1 MGMKIRTVRYIIK
14 EGMVNTYRNMLM
26 TLASVG
32 TVTAALLIFGVFFLI
47 AVNLNH
53 NTAVLKEQPEMVVYC
68 ETELDEVQVAMVEQ
82 AIRQNDLIEAFKKVD
97 RKEAFENFKKM
108 LEDNVQMLEGYDE
121 SIMPVSFNVELK
133 DPKNSVEVIN
143 QLGVVTGVE
152 SVRYSKATIDFIDRI
167 TNWVRLI
174 TIALTI
180 VLLAISMFI
189 ISNTIKLTVFARRK
203 EINIMK
209 YIGATDWFIRW
220 PFFIEGVII
229 GFAGALVA
237 FIFTSYGYNMLE
249 SKFNQDLVNVSID
262 FITLIKLNVIGLEI
276 LLYYSI
282 IGIVVGAFGSF
293 VSIRK
298 YLHV

>member
-1 MGMKIRTVRYIIK
+1 
-14 EGMVNTYRNMLM
+14 
-26 TLASVG
+26 
-32 TVTAALLIFGVFFLI
+32 
-47 AVNLNH
+47 
-53 NTAVLKEQPEMVVYC
+53 
-68 ETELDEVQVAMVEQ
+68 
-82 AIRQNDLIEAFKKVD
+82 VD